1 MQIQPAAT
9 PQQVQ
14 EAAKL
19 MRPRRFWFRFFT
31 ANWYASLLV
40 AIVLGANVVRLNNGQ
55 PLRLAQSGL
64 LLTMAAAMFVLSYFL
79 WNRKVCKNLQA
90 ATARLQSIDLAP
102 EGVRIQLTSGT
113 TTSVPWSSFNK
124 WIEGETVFVLLGK
137 DGTTILPADDA
148 TRDSIRAM
156 LVSNVR

>member
-1 MQIQPAAT
+1 
-9 PQQVQ
+9 
-14 EAAKL
+14 
-19 MRPRRFWFRFFT
+19 
-31 ANWYASLLV
+31 
-40 AIVLGANVVRLNNGQ
+40 
-55 PLRLAQSGL
+55 
-64 LLTMAAAMFVLSYFL
+64 MAAAMFMLSFFL

-90 ATARLQSIDLAP
+90 ATARMQSIDLAP
-102 EGVRIQLTSGT
+102 DGVRIQLTTGA

>member
-1 MQIQPAAT
+1 MQIRSDAT

-40 AIVLGANVVRLNNGQ
+40 AIVVGANVVRLNNGQ
-55 PLRLAQSGL
+55 PLRLGQAGL
-64 LLTMAAAMFVLSYFL
+64 LLALAAAMFVLTYFL

-90 ATARLQSIDLAP
+90 ATARIQSIDLDP
-102 EGVRIQLTSGT
+102 EGVRIQLITGA
-113 TTSVPWSSFNK
+113 TTSVPWSSFSK

-137 DGTTILPADDA
+137 DGTTILPAGDA

-156 LVSNVR
+156 LVSCVR